1 MTDDQVEPE
10 AENNAGGPGST
21 ASDIRVHSEPDSGPE
36 PTFISYAQHG
46 EDVVLWRALRHV
58 SPGNYVDVGAAHP
71 SELSVTR
78 AFYDRGWRGIDI
90 EPVTAFADALLE
102 SRPEDDV
109 VTCAVGGASG
119 ELTFHEV
126 ESTGL
131 STLSDDNARSAA
143 EQGFAVT
150 ERKIQVRTLDDI
162 LAEHW
167 RAGRDIH
174 FLKIDVEG
182 AEAEVLAG
190 VDLNRWRP
198 WVVVVEATKPLSTS
212 STRDSFEELLTSA
225 GYRPA
230 LFDGLNV
237 FYVSPDHLELE
248 HALSYPAGPL
258 DDFIPIALRNAME
271 AEHDERVRTS
281 QFAARATAAEAS
293 AAQWQH
299 RWAQAS
305 AETVE
310 TAALARR
317 QARQLQAELRLMKRN
332 KNTADEALRRLQRTP
347 LRRLKGAGRGALAK
361 VRTATSSTDTET
373 AVAATMR
380 DESGDLP
387 QTRVSAPKPA
397 TADPVEVCSTR
408 LRSVLS
414 VHDVQLEPNLGLAE
428 LLREA
433 ADLLEYS
440 ADPVSI
446 IWILH
451 VALVSRFPSMDE
463 MVHFNARL
471 ALGGP
476 VSVIDE
482 LRRTGLAGKQTWA
495 STAPMRIVTAPVI
508 DASHTA
514 FHNLHTGIQ
523 RVVREVV
530 PRWLADHD
538 EATLVVF
545 DDRVPVYRRPTPLQE
560 RRVVAWDGPAVGLP
574 EEPDF
579 EIIVPWQT
587 TVVVP
592 ELAADQWRTRRLLAL
607 ASTSSCDVSFILFDL
622 IPFTLPSACSDGMRQ
637 AFGEFVTVVREG
649 TRVSTISE
657 AVAADMTGFCVA
669 YQNQAITAPQ
679 IVAQPLPIEAHLAS
693 PEVVDRLSSSVLGV
707 PGLPL
712 VVSVSSIEPRK
723 NQLSILLAA
732 ERLWNEGHKFQLLFI
747 AGSGWKRENFDNA
760 LAELQ
765 ARGRPVRV
773 VSRASEE
780 FLWAAYQ
787 LARFSVFVSI
797 TEGFGLPAAESI
809 AAGTPV
815 VLSSHGS
822 MREIGEGGGAEFV
835 NAHNLTDITSAMH
848 RLLTDDNRLNE
859 LRAQARGRQLPTWDE
874 YATDT
879 WNWLV
884 EGKQPN

>member
-10 AENNAGGPGST
+10 ARKSAGGQDST
-21 ASDIRVHSEPDSGPE
+21 VSDVVCESDPE
-36 PTFISYAQHG
+36 PTFVSYAQHG

-71 SELSVTR
+71 VIDSVTK
-78 AFYDRGWRGIDI
+78 ALYERGWRGIDI
-90 EPVTAFADALLE
+90 EPVEAYAQLLRE
-102 SRPEDDV
+102 DRPDDV
-109 VTCAVGGASG
+109 VVQCLVGADDGAAQ
-119 ELTFHEV
+119 FFRV
-126 ESTGL
+126 DSTGL
-131 STLSDDNARSAA
+131 STTDPRFAA
-143 EQGFAVT
+143 LATNRGFEAVA
-150 ERKIQVRTLDDI
+150 QVLPVRTLDHI
-162 LAEHW
+162 LADVW
-167 RAGRDIH
+167 DTNRDLH
-174 FLKIDVEG
+174 VLKIDVEG
-182 AEAEVLAG
+182 GEADVLAG
-190 VDLNRWRP
+190 TDLARLRP
-198 WVVVVEATKPLSTS
+198 WVIVVEATEPQSTT
-212 STRDSFEELLTSA
+212 STRDTFDSYITDA
-225 GYRPA
+225 GYRPT

-237 FYVSPDHLELE
+237 FYVSPDHPELE
-248 HALSYPAGPL
+248 HALSYAAGPL
-258 DDFIPIALRNAME
+258 DNFTPIALRNAME
-271 AEHDERVRTS
+271 AARGEQARS
-281 QFAARATAAEAS
+281 AQYGARASAAELN

-310 TAALARR
+310 TAA
-317 QARQLQAELRLMKRN
+317 QARQQARKLRAELRLMKRN
-332 KNTADEALRRLQRTP
+332 KETADEALRRLQRTP

-361 VRTATSSTDTET
+361 VRPSRNSAEADT
-373 AVAATMR
+373 AVATKTPV
-380 DESGDLP
+380 EPGGLP
-387 QTRVSAPKPA
+387 QTQVSAPLRA
-397 TADPVEVCSTR
+397 LADPVEVCSAR
-408 LRSVLS
+408 LRSVLG
-414 VHDVQLEPNLGLAE
+414 VHDVQVGPEVALAE
-428 LLREA
+428 LLRAA
-433 ADLLEYS
+433 ADLLEHS
-440 ADPVSI
+440 RDPGSVV
-446 IWILH
+446 WILH
-451 VALVSRFPSMDE
+451 VALVSRFPSME
-463 MVHFNARL
+463 ELAHFTARL
-471 ALGGP
+471 ALDGAT
-476 VSVIDE
+476 SVIDE
-482 LRRTGLAGKQTWA
+482 LRRTGLSDTQRWA
-495 STAPMRIVTAPVI
+495 STAPMRIVTGPVI

-530 PRWLADHD
+530 PRWLAEHD

-560 RRVVAWDGPAVGLP
+560 HRVVAWDGPQVGLP

-587 TVVVP
+587 TIVVP
-592 ELAADQWRTRRLLAL
+592 ELAADQWRTRRLVAL

-637 AFGEFVTVVREG
+637 AFGEFMTVVREG

-732 ERLWNEGHKFQLLFI
+732 ERLWNEGHQFQLLFI
-747 AGSGWKRENFDNA
+747 AGSGWERENFDNV

-773 VSRASEE
+773 VSKASEE

-835 NAHNLTDITSAMH
+835 NAHDVGDITDGMR
-848 RLLTDDNRLNE
+848 RLLTDDHRLAE
-859 LRAQARGRQLPTWDE
+859 LRQQALARQLPTWDD

-879 WNWLV
+879 WNWLF
-884 EGKQPN
+884 EGKQPS